1 MIDNERPQGAD
12 DSSVAAGPPAS
23 VPSGELSGIS
33 RRVVLW
39 YAAVAATWIVASDLT
54 ISVVRNEVAGEQV
67 VDVVKGLAFVFVTAA
82 VLWVVLHRL
91 TRSFDE
97 HFAREVTAQRD
108 FYQSILSTSTDLVLI
123 FGADGL
129 IRYANEAVVE
139 VLGWDHDDVVG
150 RRGRDFLH
158 PEDVTSA
165 NSFRANLRLGGANR
179 RTFRMAHRDG
189 TYRTLEMAM
198 STISLGD
205 DGEGAVIV
213 ARDVTERARGEQQ
226 LRAALAEDATGL
238 PNLRMFVAEMERLAE
253 VTTAGLDAVV
263 LLIDIDRFG
272 DINALHGR
280 VGGDAVLLEL
290 SRRLEATLPEAI
302 GLWRHG
308 ADEILAVIL
317 QDPATAAV
325 GDEAG
330 VARLVER
337 VQQEA
342 AAPIAIDESTRRLSV
357 SVSVGVARLPIDS
370 ALPEDSL
377 SARMLRTAE
386 HALAEAKQHP
396 DRSAVR
402 VQREAGAGGDR
413 ALMIEQLHVAVAQG
427 ELVTHFQPK
436 IRLADLSVIG
446 AEALV
451 RWQHPERGLLLP
463 AEFLRS
469 VDEANLSAALTRG
482 VLRDALAHVPG
493 WIGTEGCDPD
503 FEVCVNISLDDLR
516 RRRFVDD
523 VFEALHES
531 GVEARHLCLE
541 LTEQTMLADALGAS
555 TVVAELRRAG
565 IGVAIDDFG
574 TGYSSLEHI
583 RIFEVDALKIDKG
596 FVQQIGRSRT
606 DEAIVDS
613 ILAIAGR
620 LGVKV
625 TAEGIEG
632 PEALEYL
639 RQRGCHEGQGFL
651 FSPAVPV
658 EQFAPER
665 SWATL
670 P

>member
-1 MIDNERPQGAD
+1 MIEDERAEDGAGA
-12 DSSVAAGPPAS
+12 AAGPPAS
-23 VPSGELSGIS
+23 APSGELSGIC

-39 YAAVAATWIVASDLT
+39 YAAAAATWIVASDLAVS
-54 ISVVRNEVAGEQV
+54 IVRNEDVEQQA
-67 VDVVKGLAFVFVTAA
+67 VDVVKGLVFVLVTAT
-82 VLWVVLHRL
+82 VLWVVLRRL
-91 TRSFDE
+91 TRSYDE

-108 FYQSILSTSTDLVLI
+108 FYQSILSTSADLVLI

-129 IRYANEAVVE
+129 IRYANRALVE
-139 VLGWDHDDVVG
+139 ILGWDHDAVIG

-158 PEDVTSA
+158 PDDVNPAT
-165 NSFRANLRLGGANR
+165 SFRTNVQLGGRNR
-179 RTFRMAHRDG
+179 RKFRMAHRDG

-198 STISLGD
+198 SSISLGD
-205 DGEGAVIV
+205 GTEGAVIV

-226 LRAALAEDATGL
+226 LRAALAEDVTGL

-253 VTTAGLDAVV
+253 VTVVGLDAIV
-263 LLIDIDRFG
+263 LLVDIDRFG

-290 SRRLEATLPEAI
+290 SRRMEAALPEAI

-308 ADEILAVIL
+308 ADEILAVL
-317 QDPATAAV
+317 LEDPAQTALES
-325 GDEAG
+325 EASM
-330 VARLVER
+330 ARLIER
-337 VQQEA
+337 VQHEA
-342 AAPIAIDESTRRLSV
+342 AAPIAIDASDRRLSV
-357 SVSVGVARLPIDS
+357 SVSVGVARLPVDGGV
-370 ALPEDSL
+370 PEDSL
-377 SARMLRTAE
+377 SSQMLRTAE
-386 HALAEAKQHP
+386 QALVEAKQHP

-402 VQREAGAGGDR
+402 VQRDAGAGSER
-413 ALMIEQLHVAVAQG
+413 ALVIEQLHRAVERG
-427 ELVTHFQPK
+427 ELVVHFQPK
-436 IRLADLSVIG
+436 IRLADLCVVG

-463 AEFLRS
+463 DEFLRA
-469 VDEANLSAALTRG
+469 VDEANLTASMTRG
-482 VLRDALAHVPG
+482 VLQNALAQVPG
-493 WIGTEGCDPD
+493 WLGAERCSED
-503 FEVCVNISLDDLR
+503 FEVCVNITLDDLR

-523 VFEALHES
+523 VFDALHES

-565 IGVAIDDFG
+565 IRVAIDDFG

-583 RIFEVDALKIDKG
+583 RIFEVDELKIDKG

-625 TAEGIEG
+625 TAEGIETSD
-632 PEALEYL
+632 ALEYL
-639 RQRGCHEGQGFL
+639 RQRGCHDGQGFL
-651 FSPAVPV
+651 FSAAVPA
-658 EQFAPER
+658 EEFTPGR
-665 SWATL
+665 SWATRS
-670 P
+670 

>member
-1 MIDNERPQGAD
+1 MIDDERAEGGAG
-12 DSSVAAGPPAS
+12 VAGGPPAS
-23 VPSGELSGIS
+23 APSGELAGIC

-39 YAAVAATWIVASDLT
+39 YAAVAATWIVASDLAV
-54 ISVVRNEVAGEQV
+54 SMVRNEDVEQQAL
-67 VDVVKGLAFVFVTAA
+67 DVVKGLVFVLVTAA
-82 VLWVVLHRL
+82 VLWVVLRRL
-91 TRSFDE
+91 TRSYDK

-129 IRYANEAVVE
+129 IRYANRALVE
-139 VLGWDHDDVVG
+139 ILGWDHDAVIG

-158 PEDVTSA
+158 PDDVNPAS
-165 NSFRANLRLGGANR
+165 SFRANLELGGSNR

-198 STISLGD
+198 SSIPLGD
-205 DGEGAVIV
+205 GTEGAVIV

-226 LRAALAEDATGL
+226 LRAALAEDVTGL

-253 VTTAGLDAVV
+253 VTAVGLDAVV
-263 LLIDIDRFG
+263 LLVDIDRFG

-290 SRRLEATLPEAI
+290 SRRMEAALPEAI

-308 ADEILAVIL
+308 ADEILAVL
-317 QDPATAAV
+317 LEDPAQTAAESGV
-325 GDEAG
+325 GL
-330 VARLVER
+330 ARLIER
-337 VQQEA
+337 VQHEA
-342 AAPIAIDESTRRLSV
+342 AAPIAIDDSDRRLSV
-357 SVSVGVARLPIDS
+357 SVSVGLARLPVDCGV
-370 ALPEDSL
+370 PEDSL
-377 SARMLRTAE
+377 SSQMLRTAE
-386 HALAEAKQHP
+386 EALVEAKQHP

-402 VQREAGAGGDR
+402 VQGDAGAGSER
-413 ALMIEQLHVAVAQG
+413 ALVIEQLHRAVERG
-427 ELVTHFQPK
+427 ELVVHFQPK
-436 IRLADLSVIG
+436 VRLADLCVVG

-451 RWQHPERGLLLP
+451 RWQHPDRGLLLP
-463 AEFLRS
+463 DEFLRA
-469 VDEANLSAALTRG
+469 VDEANLTAAMTRS
-482 VLRDALAHVPG
+482 VLQNALAQVPG
-493 WIGTEGCDPD
+493 WLGAAGCAAD
-503 FEVCVNISLDDLR
+503 FEVSVNISLDDLR

-523 VFEALHES
+523 VFDALHES

-565 IGVAIDDFG
+565 IRVAIDDFG

-583 RIFEVDALKIDKG
+583 RIFEVDELKIDKG

-625 TAEGIEG
+625 TAEGIETS
-632 PEALEYL
+632 EALEYL
-639 RQRGCHEGQGFL
+639 RQRGCHDGQGFL
-651 FSPAVPV
+651 FSAAVPV
-658 EQFAPER
+658 EEFAPGR

>member
-1 MIDNERPQGAD
+1 MTDNERPQGVD
-12 DSSVAAGPPAS
+12 DSSLAGGPPAS
-23 VPSGELSGIS
+23 VPSGELSRIC

-39 YAAVAATWIVASDLT
+39 YAAGAATWIVTSDLT
-54 ISVVRNEVAGEQV
+54 VSVVRNEVAEEQV
-67 VDVVKGLAFVFVTAA
+67 VDVLKGLAFVFVTAA
-82 VLWVVLHRL
+82 VLWVVLRRL
-91 TRSFDE
+91 TRSFDQ

-129 IRYANEAVVE
+129 IRYANQALVE
-139 VLGWDHDDVVG
+139 VLGWDHGEVVG
-150 RRGRDFLH
+150 RRGREFLH

-165 NSFRANLRLGGANR
+165 SSFRANLRLGGANR
-179 RTFRMAHRDG
+179 RTFRMGHRDG

-198 STISLGD
+198 STIALGD
-205 DGEGAVIV
+205 DEEGAVIV
-213 ARDVTERARGEQQ
+213 ARDVTDRARGEQQ
-226 LRAALAEDATGL
+226 LRAALAEDVTGL

-253 VTTAGLDAVV
+253 VTTAGLDAIV

-317 QDPATAAV
+317 QDPVVAAV

-342 AAPIAIDESTRRLSV
+342 AAPIAIDESERRLSM

-370 ALPEDSL
+370 GLPEDSL
-377 SARMLRTAE
+377 SARMLRTVE
-386 HALAEAKQHP
+386 RALAEAKQHP

-402 VQREAGAGGDR
+402 VQREGGAGSER
-413 ALMIEQLHVAVAQG
+413 AVVIEQLHDAVARG

-469 VDEANLSAALTRG
+469 VDEANLTAVLTRG
-482 VLRDALAHVPG
+482 VLRDALAQVPG
-493 WIGTEGCDPD
+493 WLDTEGCDPD

-523 VFEALHES
+523 VFDALHES

-565 IGVAIDDFG
+565 IRVAIDDFG

-583 RIFEVDALKIDKG
+583 RIFEVDALKIDKR
-596 FVQQIGRSRT
+596 FVQQISRSRT

-620 LGVKV
+620 LGVTV
-625 TAEGIEG
+625 TAEGIEEH
-632 PEALEYL
+632 EALEYL

-658 EQFAPER
+658 EQFAPGR

>member
-1 MIDNERPQGAD
+1 MTDNERPQG
-12 DSSVAAGPPAS
+12 STVAAGPPTSA
-23 VPSGELSGIS
+23 PSGELSGIC

-39 YAAVAATWIVASDLT
+39 YAAVAATWIVVSDLT
-54 ISVVRNEVAGEQV
+54 VSAVRNELAEQQAV
-67 VDVVKGLAFVFVTAA
+67 NVVKGLAFVLVTTA
-82 VLWVVLHRL
+82 VLWVVLRRL
-91 TRSFDE
+91 TRSYDQ

-108 FYQSILSTSTDLVLI
+108 FFQSILNTSTDLVLI
-123 FGADGL
+123 LGAGGA
-129 IRYANEAVVE
+129 IRYASHALIE
-139 VLGWDHDDVVG
+139 VLGWDHDEVVG

-158 PEDVTSA
+158 PDDVSSA
-165 NSFRANLRLGGANR
+165 SSFRANLGLGGPNR

-205 DGEGAVIV
+205 GTEGAVV
-213 ARDVTERARGEQQ
+213 LARDVTERARGERQ

-238 PNLRMFVAEMERLAE
+238 PNLHMFVAEMERLAE
-253 VTTAGLDAVV
+253 VTTVGLDAVV
-263 LLIDIDRFG
+263 LLVDIDRFG

-290 SRRLEATLPEAI
+290 SRRLEATLPQAI

-308 ADEILAVIL
+308 ADEILAL
-317 QDPATAAV
+317 LLEDPAGPDAV
-325 GDEAG
+325 GEVG
-330 VARLVER
+330 LARLVER
-337 VQQEA
+337 VQHEA
-342 AAPIAIDESTRRLSV
+342 AAPIAIDDSDRRLSV

-370 ALPEDSL
+370 AVPEDSL
-377 SARMLRTAE
+377 SSRMLRTAE
-386 HALAEAKQHP
+386 EALAEAKQHP

-402 VQREAGAGGDR
+402 VQRDAAAAGSDR
-413 ALMIEQLHVAVAQG
+413 ALVIEQLHDAVARG
-427 ELVTHFQPK
+427 ELVVHFQPK
-436 IRLADLSVIG
+436 IRLSDLSVVG

-451 RWQHPERGLLLP
+451 RWEHPDRGLLP
-463 AEFLRS
+463 PGEFLRT
-469 VDEANLSAALTRG
+469 VDEANLTAALTRS
-482 VLRDALAHVPG
+482 VLRDALAQVPG
-493 WIGTEGCDPD
+493 WLGAEGCNPD

-523 VFEALHES
+523 VFDALHES
-531 GVEARHLCLE
+531 GVEAQHLSLE

-565 IGVAIDDFG
+565 IRVAIDDFG
-574 TGYSSLEHI
+574 TGFSSLEHI

-625 TAEGIEG
+625 TAEGIEA
-632 PEALEYL
+632 PDALEYL

-651 FSPAVPV
+651 FSAAVPV
-658 EQFAPER
+658 EEFAPGR

-670 P
+670 A

>member
-1 MIDNERPQGAD
+1 MTDNERSPGAD

-23 VPSGELSGIS
+23 VPSRELSGIC

-54 ISVVRNEVAGEQV
+54 VSIVRDEVAEEQV

-82 VLWVVLHRL
+82 VLWVVLRRL
-91 TRSFDE
+91 TRSFDD
-97 HFAREVTAQRD
+97 HFTREVTSQRD

-123 FGADGL
+123 FSADGL
-129 IRYANEAVVE
+129 IRYANEALVE
-139 VLGWDHDDVVG
+139 VLGWDHHEVIG
-150 RRGRDFLH
+150 RRGREFLH

-165 NSFRANLRLGGANR
+165 SSFRANLRLGGANR

-198 STISLGD
+198 STITLGD

-226 LRAALAEDATGL
+226 LRAALAEDVTGL

-317 QDPATAAV
+317 QDPAVA

-337 VQQEA
+337 VQHEA
-342 AAPIAIDESTRRLSV
+342 AAPIAIDESERRLSV

-370 ALPEDSL
+370 GLPEDSL

-402 VQREAGAGGDR
+402 VQPEAGAGSER
-413 ALMIEQLHVAVAQG
+413 ALVIEQLHDAVARG
-427 ELVTHFQPK
+427 ELVAYFQPK

-469 VDEANLSAALTRG
+469 VDEANLTAALTRG
-482 VLRDALAHVPG
+482 VLRDALAQVPG
-493 WIGTEGCDPD
+493 WLGTEGCDPD

-523 VFEALHES
+523 VFDALHES

-565 IGVAIDDFG
+565 IRVAIDDFG

-620 LGVKV
+620 LGVRV
-625 TAEGIEG
+625 TAEGIEE
-632 PEALEYL
+632 PDALEYL

-651 FSPAVPV
+651 FSAAVPV
-658 EQFAPER
+658 EEFAPVR
-665 SWATL
+665 SWASL
-670 P
+670 R